1 MSQTEVMENFN
12 AKAHKKGLSNSV
24 KVDGHTQRVI
34 FFDPTRI
41 EKRLRE
47 FVVDYV
53 PNAVTEVTG
62 VTVST
67 RNIPNSPLFNCS
79 QKTSEPHTKSVTS
92 VTSVT
97 NLQIPDPEYPP
108 FDYGSQEEEDS

>member
-1 MSQTEVMENFN
+1 VN
-12 AKAHKKGLSNSV
+12 GR
-24 KVDGHTQRVI
+24 TQRVI
-34 FFDPTRI
+34 FFDPSRM

-67 RNIPNSPLFNCS
+67 SNIPDSPLFS
-79 QKTSEPHTKSVTS
+79 YHQKTSEPYGKSVTS
-92 VTSVT
+92 VTHVT
-97 NLQIPDPEYPP
+97 NLEPPDPDYPN
-108 FDYGSQEEEDS
+108 FDSPNLREEAT

>member
-1 MSQTEVMENFN
+1 MGIAE
-12 AKAHKKGLSNSV
+12 KGLSNSV
-24 KVDGHTQRVI
+24 KVNGRTQRVI
-34 FFDPTRI
+34 FFDPSRI

-62 VTVST
+62 VTVSI
-67 RNIPNSPLFNCS
+67 RSIPESALFNCC
-79 QKTSEPHTKSVTS
+79 QKTSEPHSKSVTS

-97 NLQIPDPEYPP
+97 NLELPDPDYPP
-108 FDYGSQEEEDS
+108 FDGGNQKEEVS